1 MNRKTKLTSMCLAV
15 AVAAASTAI
24 SYSSHAQ
31 SATAT
36 ISGTAVSG
44 GYDYT
49 IILDNTGSTSLE
61 GFWYAWTDSGN
72 NLAAAASSP
81 GNTLG
86 WGNSVFGST
95 SIQWQGT
102 SGTALAPGGTGDFTF
117 FSTGTPAA
125 ITTSPS
131 GESVAYVTTIQFN
144 QNIPGT
150 SSPVFSP
157 TLVPAP
163 EPSTTALLG
172 VGVAGLLAM
181 GWRRVRKQG
190 QMLRCVNK

>member
-1 MNRKTKLTSMCLAV
+1 MKQKLKFSSMGLAL
-15 AVAAASTAI
+15 AVAAASMAASFSTLG
-24 SYSSHAQ
+24 Q
-31 SATAT
+31 GATAT
-36 ISGTAVSG
+36 ISGTPVSG

-49 IILDNTGSTSLE
+49 IVLDNTGSTGLE

-72 NLAAAASSP
+72 NLAAAASNP

-86 WGNSVFGST
+86 WGNSLFGST

-102 SGTALAPGGTGDFTF
+102 SGTALAPGSTGDFTF
-117 FSTGTPAA
+117 FSTAAPGA

-144 QNIPGT
+144 ENIPGT

-163 EPSTTALLG
+163 EPSTTTLLG
-172 VGVAGLLAM
+172 GGVAGLLAL
-181 GWRRVRKQG
+181 GWRRLR
-190 QMLRCVNK
+190 MLGIM

>member
-1 MNRKTKLTSMCLAV
+1 MGLAL
-15 AVAAASTAI
+15 AVAAASMPASFSTLG
-24 SYSSHAQ
+24 Q
-31 SATAT
+31 GATAT
-36 ISGTAVSG
+36 ISGTPVSG

-49 IILDNTGSTSLE
+49 IVLDNTGSTGLE

-72 NLAAAASSP
+72 NLAAAASNP

-86 WGNSVFGST
+86 WGNSLFGST

-102 SGTALAPGGTGDFTF
+102 SGTALAPGSTGDFTF
-117 FSTGTPAA
+117 FSTAAPGA

-144 QNIPGT
+144 ENIPGT

-163 EPSTTALLG
+163 EPSTTTLLG
-172 VGVAGLLAM
+172 GGVAGLLAL
-181 GWRRVRKQG
+181 GWRRLR
-190 QMLRCVNK
+190 MLGIM

>member
-1 MNRKTKLTSMCLAV
+1 MGLAL
-15 AVAAASTAI
+15 AVAAASMAASFSTLG
-24 SYSSHAQ
+24 Q
-31 SATAT
+31 GATAT
-36 ISGTAVSG
+36 ISGTPVSG

-49 IILDNTGSTSLE
+49 IVLDNTGSTGLE

-72 NLAAAASSP
+72 NLAAAASNP

-86 WGNSVFGST
+86 WGNSLFGST

-102 SGTALAPGGTGDFTF
+102 SGTALAPGSTGDFTF
-117 FSTGTPAA
+117 FSTAAPGA

-144 QNIPGT
+144 ENIPGT

-163 EPSTTALLG
+163 EPSTTTLLG
-172 VGVAGLLAM
+172 GGVAGLLAL
-181 GWRRVRKQG
+181 GWRRLR
-190 QMLRCVNK
+190 MLGIM

>member
-1 MNRKTKLTSMCLAV
+1 MKQKLKFSSMGLAL
-15 AVAAASTAI
+15 AVAAASMAASFSTLG
-24 SYSSHAQ
+24 Q
-31 SATAT
+31 GATAT
-36 ISGTAVSG
+36 ISGTPVSG

-49 IILDNTGSTSLE
+49 IVLDNTGSTGLE

-72 NLAAAASSP
+72 NLAAAASNP

-86 WGNSVFGST
+86 WGNSLFGST

-102 SGTALAPGGTGDFTF
+102 SGTALAPGSTGDFTF
-117 FSTGTPAA
+117 FSTAAPGA

-144 QNIPGT
+144 ENIPGT

-172 VGVAGLLAM
+172 GGVAGLLAL
-181 GWRRVRKQG
+181 GWRRLR
-190 QMLRCVNK
+190 MLGIM